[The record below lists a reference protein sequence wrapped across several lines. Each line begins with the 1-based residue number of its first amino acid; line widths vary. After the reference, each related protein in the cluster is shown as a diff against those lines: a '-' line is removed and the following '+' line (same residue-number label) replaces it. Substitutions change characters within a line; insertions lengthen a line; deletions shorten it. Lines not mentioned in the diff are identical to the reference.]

1 MDCFHYAAVPSCL
14 EGNDLEHV
22 QEFELPN
29 CVCVVA
35 LAACQKPAQGGACSS
50 GQLRL
55 AHICRSLTQN
65 WVPGAWG
72 SSQLL
77 TLHPKSWLS
86 TLSSPWSLQTHSPLL
101 PSPYPLHKP
110 DWLPDT
116 AHCALNSLLQCRLH
130 PYTCFRKSQHF
141 PLGTEGLPQWGTA
154 CFICDQ

>member
-1 MDCFHYAAVPSCL
+1 MYSKTSRADWERVVQGRQRALSVMDCFHYAAVPSCL
-14 EGNDLEHV
+14 EGNDLEQV

-72 SSQLL
+72 SLQLL
-77 TLHPKSWLS
+77 TLHPKS
-86 TLSSPWSLQTHSPLL
+86 
-101 PSPYPLHKP
+101 
-110 DWLPDT
+110 
-116 AHCALNSLLQCRLH
+116 
-130 PYTCFRKSQHF
+130 
-141 PLGTEGLPQWGTA
+141 
-154 CFICDQ
+154 